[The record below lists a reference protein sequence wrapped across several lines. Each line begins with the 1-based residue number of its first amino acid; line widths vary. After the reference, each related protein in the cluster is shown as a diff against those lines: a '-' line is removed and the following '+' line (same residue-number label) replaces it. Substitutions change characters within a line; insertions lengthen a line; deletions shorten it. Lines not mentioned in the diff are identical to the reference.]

1 MAVIQKAI
9 KTIKYRYA
17 HKVTDDLL
25 RYASFSKL
33 PKQSLFVPIPL
44 HPARRRLRG
53 FNQAE
58 IIARLLSKRFNIPVQ
73 TDILK
78 RIRKTVPQVDMKNR
92 ENRLFNMKGVFIVNE
107 EVIPSIQQNTII
119 LVDDVYTT
127 GATMQSACEALKR
140 AGVRTVWGLTIA
152 Q

>member
-1 MAVIQKAI
+1 VQKAI

-17 HKVTDDLL
+17 FKVTEDLL
-25 RYASFSKL
+25 RFVSL
-33 PKQSLFVPIPL
+33 PALSKQSLFIPIPL
-44 HPARRRLRG
+44 HPSRSRLRG

-58 IIARLLSKRFNIPVQ
+58 IIAHVLSRHFDIPVR

-78 RIRKTVPQVDMKNR
+78 RIRKTVPQVDMKKR
-92 ENRLFNMKGVFIVNE
+92 EDRLSNMKGVFVVNKAT
-107 EVIPSIQQNTII
+107 IPKAPQNIII

-127 GATMQSACEALKR
+127 GATMQSACQALKH
-140 AGVRTVWGLTIA
+140 AGIETVWGLTIA